1 MFNIVTKNNNDCLLL
16 YHFDLQCYILYCQS
30 RIRNVIVRFFF
41 ISMYKL
47 TSSNFDW
54 ADENDKQSAKKSD
67 FCSKFAQVILTFY
80 YPILISNRTYFHLLE
95 YIILL
100 KFWLKGFNWNFKWQ
114 QKKPLPRKQI
124 YVSLIL
130 IILGN
135 SSHADSEKY
144 IPVRQACVLLIYS
157 LTSTWSI
164 FLKNNKIQLC
174 MD

>member
-1 MFNIVTKNNNDCLLL
+1 
-16 YHFDLQCYILYCQS
+16 
-30 RIRNVIVRFFF
+30 
-41 ISMYKL
+41 MYKL

-54 ADENDKQSAKKSD
+54 ANENEKQSARKSD

-80 YPILISNRTYFHLLE
+80 YPILISNWTYFHLLE

-114 QKKPLPRKQI
+114 QKKPLPRIQI
-124 YVSLIL
+124 HVSLIL

-135 SSHADSEKY
+135 SSHVDQRN
-144 IPVRQACVLLIYS
+144 IPVRQACVLLIYI
-157 LTSTWSI
+157 LTPTWSF